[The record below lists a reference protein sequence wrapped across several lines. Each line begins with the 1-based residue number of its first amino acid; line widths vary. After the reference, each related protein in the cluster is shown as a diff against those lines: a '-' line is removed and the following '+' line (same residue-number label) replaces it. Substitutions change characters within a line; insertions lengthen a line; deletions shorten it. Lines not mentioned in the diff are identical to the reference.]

1 MLGGK
6 GDTHE
11 LRAAAGDERD
21 AIDRLLDAA
30 RRIVA
35 EDGRKINQATFDR
48 VAETLQAAG
57 ADERLGELVRAG
69 RLAKEARSATLGAS
83 TPGPK
88 RGGRDG
94 RGGARTSRTSE
105 KRAER
110 LAEARADLKGA
121 KREATR
127 LEAEVGRG
135 RARVKKVR

>member
-57 ADERLGELVRAG
+57 ADERL
-69 RLAKEARSATLGAS
+69 
-83 TPGPK
+83 
-88 RGGRDG
+88 
-94 RGGARTSRTSE
+94 
-105 KRAER
+105 
-110 LAEARADLKGA
+110 AEARADLKGA